1 MCTHSI
7 ERFNFTLQLT
17 ISLIVLPTET
27 GHIPTNRSPFIKF
40 NPLPRDDRPAGG
52 QVPRG
57 IYVLVLLT
65 KLDSYFTRGALGM
78 SLIHVV

>member
-1 MCTHSI
+1 MCTRSI

-40 NPLPRDDRPAGG
+40 NPLPRDGRPVGG

-57 IYVLVLLT
+57 PYVLLT
-65 KLDSYFTRGALGM
+65 ELYSYFTRGALRM
-78 SLIHVV
+78 RLINVV